1 MKINFSKQNQSFL
14 DSIKNNPALKT
25 ICLNET
31 QLYKKKWKENFW
43 KKLLGKKKIVR
54 QIWAKYK
61 VLVIA
66 RKTINFKI

>member
-31 QLYKKKWKENFW
+31 QLYKKKMERKF
-43 KKLLGKKKIVR
+43 LKKIVR
-54 QIWAKYK
+54 QKK
-61 VLVIA
+61 
-66 RKTINFKI
+66 NC